1 MLPLNTGWRIF
12 ADDLPARLTENEND
26 TAFHLPGADALA
38 DFSDLLGESACPDSS
53 ETAPTDAP
61 FPLPAALPEDVRGA
75 AELRLNLD
83 FGKLHAQDAELV
95 FELIRGRGRV
105 FIGDTPAA
113 SFQNPKDSM
122 LRVPLFRA
130 LHLGRRQTVRLCFDA
145 SRPAGVL
152 GGVCLHAVSHARL
165 RDTVLIPDAQTQT
178 VRLQTTVCA
187 MNTGDYLL
195 RVQTACAENEPPVYD
210 DALFLSS
217 GEQQLVVKTFS
228 FPAPRFLPGSPY
240 AGCAVRLTLFKRRLH
255 RGTFFPGSR
264 CDEQTVSCGYS
275 GRPADYDLPLL
286 PEECADPDALLA
298 RLSPMRLPGL
308 RLDTPA
314 PDLFYRK
321 MTLSG
326 ISVFHP
332 VVTDALRERLSRHA
346 CVSFGDAPMPRM
358 RSLPLLDAWQLCG
371 LTACLRTPPANLSPA
386 ELLLE
391 AAGKPLDPQSPDV
404 AAILLWLRA
413 VRVRLSAEAARQGR
427 FSGSLCAPGVW
438 QDEDVYAALQ
448 TALAPTHI
456 SALPLRGAWFAGS
469 RFSASIRAFVEP
481 EKSADD
487 LIVRAYLEDENGKK
501 LATLKRPCPPDGGEI
516 GLLEC
521 TLPRSVCVLTL
532 FASLSR
538 GNQIMEQNQI
548 PVYVGEK
555 GMLEAAF

>member
-12 ADDLPARLTENEND
+12 AGDLPARLTENEPD

-38 DFSDLLGESACPDSS
+38 DFSDLLGESTCPDSS

-75 AELRLNLD
+75 AELRLELD
-83 FGKLHAQDAELV
+83 FGKLHAQDAELI
-95 FELIRGRGRV
+95 FELIRGKGRV

-113 SFQNPKDSM
+113 SFQNLKDGM

-178 VRLQTTVCA
+178 VRLQTTICA
-187 MNTGDYLL
+187 MDAGDYLL

-210 DALFLSS
+210 DTLFLAS
-217 GEQQLVVKTFS
+217 GEQQFVVKTFP

-240 AGCAVRLTLFKRRLH
+240 AGCAVRLTLFKRSLH

-275 GRPADYDLPLL
+275 GRPADYDLPLS
-286 PEECADPDALLA
+286 PEECADPNALLS

-314 PDLFYRK
+314 PDFFYRK

-326 ISVFHP
+326 IGVFHP
-332 VVTDALRERLSRHA
+332 VATDALRERLSRHA

-371 LTACLRTPPANLSPA
+371 LTACLRTPPASLSPA

-391 AAGKPLDPQSPDV
+391 AAGKPLNPQSPDV
-404 AAILLWLRA
+404 AAVLLWLRA
-413 VRVRLSAEAARQGR
+413 VRVRLSAEAARQGL

-481 EKSADD
+481 EKSAGD

-538 GNQIMEQNQI
+538 GNQVMEQNQI

>member
-1 MLPLNTGWRIF
+1 MRFTDGLWMHRSGLSIHNTHQMWEYRIEQDRIKAF
-12 ADDLPARLTENEND
+12 VLCHCVEEADDY
-26 TAFHLPGADALA
+26 TAGTAL
-38 DFSDLLGESACPDSS
+38 E
-53 ETAPTDAP
+53 
-61 FPLPAALPEDVRGA
+61 
-75 AELRLNLD
+75 
-83 FGKLHAQDAELV
+83 
-95 FELIRGRGRV
+95 
-105 FIGDTPAA
+105 
-113 SFQNPKDSM
+113 
-122 LRVPLFRA
+122 
-130 LHLGRRQTVRLCFDA
+130 
-145 SRPAGVL
+145 
-152 GGVCLHAVSHARL
+152 
-165 RDTVLIPDAQTQT
+165 
-178 VRLQTTVCA
+178 
-187 MNTGDYLL
+187 Y
-195 RVQTACAENEPPVYD
+195 
-210 DALFLSS
+210 
-217 GEQQLVVKTFS
+217 TFS

-308 RLDTPA
+308 RLDAPA

-326 ISVFHP
+326 IGVFHP

-413 VRVRLSAEAARQGR
+413 VRIRLLAEAARQGR
-427 FSGSLCAPGVW
+427 FSGALCPPGVW
-438 QDEDVYAALQ
+438 QDEDVFAALQ
-448 TALAPTHI
+448 TALAPTHL
-456 SALPLRGAWFAGS
+456 SVLPLCGAFFAGS
-469 RFSASIRAFVEP
+469 AFSASVSAFVDARD
-481 EKSADD
+481 ADD
-487 LIVRAYLEDENGKK
+487 GLIARAWLEDDDGKR
-501 LATLKRPCPPDGGEI
+501 LATLKRPCPPRGGEI
-516 GLLEC
+516 GILEC
-521 TLPRSVCVLTL
+521 ALPNNACVLTL
-532 FASLSR
+532 CATLSK
-538 GNQIMEQNQI
+538 GAEIIEQSQM
-548 PVYVGEK
+548 PVYVGVN